1 MTPQGSSSAESRV
14 QLERVLRGILD
25 EVSADGELLSYRGF
39 SDAVDEARALL
50 ARLDAETGP
59 VVSR

>member
-25 EVSADGELLSYRGF
+25 EVSADGELLSYRGV
-39 SDAVDEARALL
+39 SAAVDAARALL
-50 ARLDAETGP
+50 ARLEAETGP